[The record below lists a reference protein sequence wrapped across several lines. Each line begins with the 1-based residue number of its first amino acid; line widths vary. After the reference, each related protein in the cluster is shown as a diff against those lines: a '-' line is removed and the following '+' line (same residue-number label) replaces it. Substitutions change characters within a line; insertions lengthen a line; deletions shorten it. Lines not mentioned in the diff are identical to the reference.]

1 MYKTFFVLLFIST
14 YSLYASNVSLFDKNT
29 STDNG
34 AEGLDLDF
42 KFTAMHRNFTLND
55 TSFGYTF
62 VLGEVGYKGE
72 SFNVDMGLSI
82 EEYLETTMN
91 INNLSASFF
100 TDDYKLKIGKFVTT
114 LGVMDYLTSFD
125 DFNPRRLSFYND
137 ENKNISRYANWMI
150 EATTYLQDDISI
162 SVYLQ
167 KYDDQLDDYF
177 YVGNYVLFNNFI
189 PFFLNSSENSDMLLV
204 AQEVFTPVY
213 DQYGKPTIEPYA
225 ENIYDMLSSDLENS
239 AVGMNFLLNSDDYTL
254 GALWINSY
262 SKIPLL
268 KPDDELMDGLEDAF
282 EEDKEHFIQNYF
294 SKNNVNTMIEH
305 FRYNK
310 AGVYFETTVDDFGF
324 RGELSY
330 KDKIP
335 VLNELS
341 SQSTIALGVDYKG
354 FMMYNS
360 LELKGNYISELDQ
373 GFYQGV
379 LITEIDPIDLG
390 IVDLKLDHNFYYAMY
405 DGKDYQFFKPSVGL
419 EYENMEFTLEYFYSS
434 ENEIIEDSFMWL
446 FRMSY

>member
-1 MYKTFFVLLFIST
+1 MFKAFFVLLFIST
-14 YSLYASNVSLFDKNT
+14 YPLNSSSFTLFDKNT

-34 AEGLDLDF
+34 IEALDLDF

-55 TSFGYTF
+55 TDFKYTF

-72 SFNVDMGLSI
+72 SFNVDLGLSI
-82 EEYLETTMN
+82 EDYLETTIN
-91 INNLSASFF
+91 INNLSATFF

-137 ENKNISRYANWMI
+137 ENKNISRYANWMM
-150 EATTYLQDDISI
+150 EGTAYLQDDISI
-162 SVYLQ
+162 SFYVE
-167 KYDDQLDDYF
+167 KYDAQLDDYF
-177 YVGNYVLFNNFI
+177 YVGNYLLFNNFI

-213 DQYGKPTIEPYA
+213 DQYGKPIIEPYA
-225 ENIYDMLSSDLENS
+225 ENIYDMLSSDIENS

-254 GALWINSY
+254 GALWVNSY

-310 AGVYFETTVDDFGF
+310 LGAYFETTVDDFGF
-324 RGELSY
+324 RGELAY

-379 LITEIDPIDLG
+379 LITKVDPIDLG
-390 IVDLKLDHNFYYAMY
+390 FVDLKLDHNFYYAMY

-419 EYENMEFTLEYFYSS
+419 EYENIEFTVEYFYSS